1 MNPRRPDLGYKK
13 SATGR
18 AVRSKVN
25 PKLIESIAAKAGGK
39 ASLSS
44 DEFPDLS
51 ALLTQ
56 ISRMKRTKIDN
67 FDFDIR
73 TERYQIPLVFALISW
88 LIYLLWSEKFSAR
101 LNKKLESK

>member
-1 MNPRRPDLGYKK
+1 
-13 SATGR
+13 
-18 AVRSKVN
+18 
-25 PKLIESIAAKAGGK
+25 
-39 ASLSS
+39 
-44 DEFPDLS
+44 
-51 ALLTQ
+51 
-56 ISRMKRTKIDN
+56 MKRTKIDN